1 MPCRP
6 NWDTDGSST
15 GPALHSANT
24 AGNQPSSNVQS
35 ARKRSAFGPC
45 ASVQLVDDHQAGAE
59 KKLVDNHQHSS
70 SIRAEMS
77 SLSVQSPFLT

>member
-1 MPCRP
+1 MSCRP

-35 ARKRSAFGPC
+35 ARKRSAFVGPC
-45 ASVQLVDDHQAGAE
+45 ASVDDHEAGAE

-77 SLSVQSPFLT
+77 SLSAKSPFLT